1 MAAVRRGALSL
12 VFACVLLAGREGP
25 ASGHAQA
32 PSTPA
37 TASGALQRGLT
48 LMETRGDCAAALPH
62 FDAAARSAE
71 SAMAA
76 RALLLR
82 GQCEERLGRPDDA
95 RGTYQRLL
103 RTYPSEASAA
113 SARTRLGRMRAPAA
127 PKPSSPLLRRLQV
140 AEEDP
145 SGSFSRTGRFYALH
159 LDGVPTRQDLRSGQ
173 AQPLTFGPGE
183 DYASRVWSTLLLSPD
198 GQQVAYTWDNATGKG
213 ELRVMTVPAG
223 TPRTTRDAGDL
234 QAIRPVAWS
243 ADARKI
249 LAVTTDDTFRIGL
262 ELIDLPTLASTRLA
276 ELGHVEPFGVT
287 MSGDA
292 RWVAFD
298 HAPGP
303 GPRDIRLLDIQ
314 TRQVTTVVG
323 QPANDTMPVFL
334 PGERSLLFG
343 SDRLGPLSLWTVPIA
358 EGHAAGEPV
367 LVRRDAGRVW
377 PMAMTLDGTFIH
389 AVQNGLVDVHV
400 ARLDDDGRLAEQ
412 PAPVT
417 ATFAGAN
424 LSPDWSADGRS
435 LAYVADRGA
444 PTRGAGSRALVV
456 RDHVSGSE
464 RVLYPNLLFFI
475 QTRWSPDGSRILVKG
490 RSAASNMWG
499 LHMVDART
507 AEVTSVLTAAT
518 ADSESELGPVQWV
531 PGREAILIGRHAKG
545 IVEFDLVTQ
554 AERILVP
561 LARDV
566 VITAGTGCG
575 YAPDGRTLAWSVRE
589 GRSAKAQHALHVRDA
604 GGTTRELLRTT
615 GPEWLQMMDWA
626 PDGRSVY
633 VVRNGRQGAQSGHGE
648 LWRVPIDGSAPVPTG
663 LSAFGLRGVSVHPDG
678 KTVAYTAGFPTWEI
692 WAMEGIK

>member
-1 MAAVRRGALSL
+1 
-12 VFACVLLAGREGP
+12 
-25 ASGHAQA
+25 
-32 PSTPA
+32 
-37 TASGALQRGLT
+37 
-48 LMETRGDCAAALPH
+48 METRGDCAGALPH
-62 FDAAARSAE
+62 FDSAARSPEA
-71 SAMAA
+71 STSA
-76 RALLLR
+76 RAILLR
-82 GQCEERLGRPDDA
+82 GMCEERLGRPDDA
-95 RGTYQRLL
+95 RATYQRLI
-103 RTYPSEASAA
+103 RTYPAEAPAA
-113 SARTRLGRMRAPAA
+113 DARTNLGRMRAPAA
-127 PKPSSPLLRRLQV
+127 SKPSTPLLRRLQV

-145 SGSFSRTGRFYALH
+145 SGSFSRNGRFYAFRPG
-159 LDGVPTRQDLRSGQ
+159 GVPTRQDLRSGQ
-173 AQPLTFGPGE
+173 TQSLTLGPGE
-183 DYASRVWSTLLLSPD
+183 DDWSTLVLSPD
-198 GQQVAYTWDNATGKG
+198 GQQVAYTWGNAAGKG

-223 TPRTTRDAGDL
+223 TPRTIRDAGDL

-243 ADARKI
+243 ADARQI
-249 LAVTTDDTFRIGL
+249 LVITTDDTFRTGL

-303 GPRDIRLLDIQ
+303 GPRDIRLLDVQ

-334 PGERSLLFG
+334 PGERSLVFG

-358 EGHAAGEPV
+358 DGRAVGEPV

-377 PMAMTLDGTFIH
+377 PMAMTSDGTFIH

-400 ARLDDDGRLAEQ
+400 AGLDDDGGLDEQ

-424 LSPDWSADGRS
+424 LSPDWSADGAS

-444 PTRGAGSRALVV
+444 LSRGAGSRALVI
-456 RDHVSGSE
+456 RDRVSGAE
-464 RVLYPNLLFFI
+464 RVLYPDLLFFI
-475 QTRWSPDGSRILVKG
+475 QPRWAPDGSRILVKG
-490 RSAASNMWG
+490 RSAATNLWG
-499 LHMVDART
+499 LHMVDVRT
-507 AEVTSVLTAAT
+507 AAVTSAVTAAT
-518 ADSESELGPVQWV
+518 TDAEGELGPVQWV
-531 PGREAILIGRHAKG
+531 PGREAILIGRHGKG

-561 LARDV
+561 LASDV
-566 VITAGTGCG
+566 VITAGTGCS
-575 YAPDGRTLAWSVRE
+575 YAPDGRSLAWSVRE
-589 GRSAKAQHALHVRDA
+589 GRGPKAQHVLHVRDA

-626 PDGRSVY
+626 PDGRSLF
-633 VVRNGRQGAQSGHGE
+633 VVRNGRQGAQAGHGE
-648 LWRVPIDGSAPVPTG
+648 LWRVPVDGNAPVPTG

-678 KTVAYTAGFPTWEI
+678 KTIAYTAGFPTWEI